1 MAKAGQGDVGAEH
14 EGLVAAP
21 ARGLAFLGEAWGE
34 LKKVHWPTRKETYQA
49 TIVVL
54 AVVLISATF
63 IGLVDL
69 ALSYVMRLILGAS

>member
-14 EGLVAAP
+14 EGLAAAP
-21 ARGLAFLGEAWGE
+21 ARGLAFIGEAWGE

-54 AVVLISATF
+54 AVVPISATF
-63 IGLVDL
+63 IGLIDL
-69 ALSYVMRLILGAS
+69 ALSDVMRLILGAS